1 MGFLGAQALVKLGAM
16 PDAKDLFPAGS
27 EVVRAYEYH
36 QGQEVQMG
44 SYKHFLPECGTER
57 LALAAKVREPD
68 SKETVLFYV
77 YAAMSLARQHDLQQT
92 ILVRCTSNVVGA
104 AMVSAAITLGAHDVY
119 SLQCIAAGDTEQAA
133 LRAQWGMWAST
144 LGLPEPKPL
153 AVAGLEQEML
163 HTAQPGSSL
172 EDNAAVICFLVKN
185 RVGTDVLSAFES
197 EISGRPWRRQ
207 MFARWTMGG

>member
-44 SYKHFLPECGTER
+44 SYRHFLPECGTER
-57 LALAAKVREPD
+57 LALVAKVREPD
-68 SKETVLFYV
+68 SKETVLFDV
-77 YAAMSLARQHDLQQT
+77 YAAMGLARQHRFQQML
-92 ILVRCTSNVVGA
+92 LVRCTSNAVGA
-104 AMVSAAITLGAHDVY
+104 AMVSAAITLSAHDVY
-119 SLQCIAAGDTEQAA
+119 SLRCIAAGDTEQAA

-153 AVAGLEQEML
+153 AVAGFEQEML
-163 HTAQPGSSL
+163 QTLPPIRPRRRREREVDGGVEKNQPRQNDKG
-172 EDNAAVICFLVKN
+172 N
-185 RVGTDVLSAFES
+185 VGR
-197 EISGRPWRRQ
+197 G
-207 MFARWTMGG
+207 